1 MICIAGASGGM
12 FCEYCC
18 SDNTNTTTT
27 TSTNNTRIFCNK
39 PQHLSFVI
47 GTSVVIVV
55 ACLRMDDDDL
65 CCCGSSSFSFLRL
78 TTCSHMVDT
87 L

>member
-1 MICIAGASGGM
+1 
-12 FCEYCC
+12 
-18 SDNTNTTTT
+18 
-27 TSTNNTRIFCNK
+27 
-39 PQHLSFVI
+39 LSFVI

-65 CCCGSSSFSFLRL
+65 CFCGSSSFSSLRL
-78 TTCSHMVDT
+78 TTSSRMVDT

>member
-1 MICIAGASGGM
+1 
-12 FCEYCC
+12 
-18 SDNTNTTTT
+18 
-27 TSTNNTRIFCNK
+27 
-39 PQHLSFVI
+39 LSFVI